1 MSKRTTLLI
10 FFTFFSVLTFGQF
23 EDVQL
28 NMDGNWHLLKSEQ
41 GVDINYKFEVC
52 DQFGRQVGKY
62 ILQFEN
68 SNADSKQ
75 ISFSTQTY
83 MNGDC
88 SNCERID
95 DIEYTTSVLVDGNS
109 SLAGVCGEN
118 NKELEFFSHF
128 IVHVPGMSG
137 KHLTDLKIVN
147 LVIE

>member
-1 MSKRTTLLI
+1 MNIRTALLI
-10 FFTFFSVLTFGQF
+10 FFTFFSVLAIGQF

-28 NMDGNWHLLKSEQ
+28 NMDGNWHLLRSEQ

-62 ILQFEN
+62 VLQIEN
-68 SNADSKQ
+68 TTTSSKQ
-75 ISFSTQTY
+75 INFSMETY

-88 SNCERID
+88 FNCGRIGD
-95 DIEYTTSVLVDGNS
+95 DEYATSVLIDSNS
-109 SLAGVCGEN
+109 TLEGVCGEN

-128 IVHVPGMSG
+128 VVHVPGMSG
-137 KHLTDLKIVN
+137 KHITDLKIVN

>member
-1 MSKRTTLLI
+1 MSIRTKLLI

-52 DQFGRQVGKY
+52 EQFGRQVGKY
-62 ILQFEN
+62 VLQLEN

-83 MNGDC
+83 TNGDC
-88 SNCERID
+88 SNCGRID
-95 DIEYTTSVLVDGNS
+95 DIEYSTSIVVDGNY
-109 SLAGVCGEN
+109 SLEGVCGEN
-118 NKELEFFSHF
+118 NKELELFSHF

-137 KHLTDLKIVN
+137 KHLTDIKIVN